1 MNFPLEAFTT
11 VSAANPWTYVVFGGI
26 GFAFGYT
33 LEMAGFGDSRKLA
46 AQFYFKEMTVLK
58 VMFTAIAVAMTLL
71 FGAVGLGLIDF
82 NLVWV
87 NPTYLGSGIVGGLIM
102 GVGFI
107 VGGFCPTTSLASAS
121 TGRIDGMLFM
131 LGGFVGAF
139 LFGETERYFDHW
151 YNNAGYYGRLTLD
164 QVLGVSPSTLVLII
178 VLLALF
184 LFWGGEQLERVF
196 GHKDLSR
203 EPRLRKLG
211 AAGLFAAAL
220 GVLVLGSPSIEDR
233 YERLSFKRTEVIKQA
248 DADPKLLGDIARLP
262 GTMPKLVDATPKRVD
277 AKPKTVTRVYSAN
290 EMLAKRLVFTS
301 PAEAFKAR
309 YQQAINPV
317 YLDVRSESDYNLYHL
332 VDSINVPLER
342 LAEVVPDLLSE
353 PPANTV
359 FITISNDEVAA
370 VEAWR
375 LLVASRVQNVYILE
389 GGINNWIA
397 VFGAKD
403 PSLKPLASAG
413 EDQLRYLFPAALG
426 SRYKSCSP
434 SPIEYEKLDFQAK
447 IVLQLKRDKSGGG
460 CG

>member
-1 MNFPLEAFTT
+1 MTFPLEAFTA
-11 VSAANPWTYVVFGGI
+11 VSAANPWTYVVFAGI

-33 LEMAGFGDSRKLA
+33 LETAGFGDSRKLA
-46 AQFYFKEMTVLK
+46 AQFYFKELTVLK

-71 FGAVGLGLIDF
+71 FGAVGLGVLDF
-82 NLVWV
+82 SLVWV
-87 NPTYLGSGIVGGLIM
+87 NPTYLGSGIMGGLIM

-139 LFGETERYFDHW
+139 LFGETEHYFDQW
-151 YNNAGYYGRLTLD
+151 YNESGYYGRLTLD
-164 QVLGVSPSTLVLII
+164 QVLGVSRPALVLSI
-178 VLLALF
+178 VLVALF
-184 LFWGGEQLERVF
+184 LFWGSEHLERVF
-196 GHKDLSR
+196 GGKDMSR
-203 EPRLRKLG
+203 EPRLRKFG
-211 AAGLFAAAL
+211 AAALFAAAL
-220 GVLVLGSPSIEDR
+220 GVLVIGSPSMDDR
-233 YERLSFKRTEVIKQA
+233 YQRLSFKRTEEIKQA
-248 DADPKLLGDIARLP
+248 DGK
-262 GTMPKLVDATPKRVD
+262 PKLVDGKPATV
-277 AKPKTVTRVYSAN
+277 AQVYRAD

-301 PAEAFKAR
+301 PAETFKAR

-332 VDSINVPLER
+332 VNSINVPLER
-342 LAEVVPDLLSE
+342 LAEVVPNLLSE
-353 PPANTV
+353 PPGNTV
-359 FITISNDEVAA
+359 FITIGNGEAA
-370 VEAWR
+370 ATQAWK
-375 LLVASRVQNVYILE
+375 LLVASSVQNVYILE

-403 PSLKPLASAG
+403 AARQPLANAG

-434 SPIEYEKLDFQAK
+434 SPIEYEKLDFQAR